1 MKRLIHNNADGHSA
15 TETKCIDQEVVLAF
29 DSSNRPLYIARADPG
44 AASTDSV
51 WQICKNI
58 YDSAT
63 GAYIGYVFANS
74 DNGYCFQASNY
85 AAYTYTSPVA
95 GTLGNGN
102 LYNVTLTTSTTTTT
116 DIFKPHDGNYS
127 IYISGTWTGAVTLE
141 RRLSAVSP
149 AWQPVNSF
157 NQNIQTIG
165 THAGGSAWEYRFEFT
180 TPTSGSVVCVM
191 SQA

>member
-29 DSSNRPLYIARADPG
+29 DSGNRPLYIARADPG

-63 GAYIGYVFANS
+63 GAYIGYVFANG

-95 GTLGNGN
+95 DSLGSGN
-102 LYNVTLTTSTTTTT
+102 NYSVTLSTGTTSTSAV
-116 DIFKPHDGNYS
+116 FRPHDGY
-127 IYISGTWTGAVTLE
+127 YLISLTNIWAGSVSLE
-141 RRLSAVSP
+141 RYHATLQPS
-149 AWQPVNSF
+149 WQIVNTF
-157 NQNIQTIG
+157 TQNIQTIG
-165 THAGGSAWEYRFEFT
+165 THAGGSGWQYRFEFT
-180 TPTSGSVVCVM
+180 TPVSGTPTCIL